1 MWDPEQEIRRKVEVR
16 RFAEKHLG
24 DESPSEWANSA
35 YASFPPEIRGV
46 FLTIE
51 KQLCQAKESSWLDI
65 YFPVQAH
72 KRYFRGAVIFF
83 KKAIRKL
90 IKIFLGWFILPL
102 LDRQNRFNA
111 SILQAAQAMQDTM
124 VEQQKQLI
132 ELQET
137 IRQIQSGAEESHE

>member
-24 DESPSEWANSA
+24 DESPSERANSVF
-35 YASFPPEIRGV
+35 ASFPPETRALFV
-46 FLTIE
+46 TIE
-51 KQLCQAKESSWLDI
+51 KQLRQAKESSWLDI

-72 KRYFRGAVIFF
+72 KRYFRGAAVFL

-102 LDRQNRFNA
+102 LNRQNRFNA
-111 SILQAAQAMQDTM
+111 SVLQAAQAMQDTM
-124 VEQQKQLI
+124 AAQQKQI
-132 ELQET
+132 MELQET
-137 IRQIQSGAEESHE
+137 VCRLQSKTEESHE